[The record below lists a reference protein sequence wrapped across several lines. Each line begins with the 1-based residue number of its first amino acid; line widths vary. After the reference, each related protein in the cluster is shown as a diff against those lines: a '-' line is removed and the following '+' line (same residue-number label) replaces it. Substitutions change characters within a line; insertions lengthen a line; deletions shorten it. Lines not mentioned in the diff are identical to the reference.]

1 MKHIAFF
8 GLNNA
13 DKHVVFFFY
22 LLCKIL
28 PVFDR
33 STIVIYVR
41 GFLSKGKLTQEQS
54 ETDILNI
61 SRVV

>member
-13 DKHVVFFFY
+13 DKHVVFFSH
-22 LLCKIL
+22 LLCRIL